1 MADTGN
7 NKIAAPVA
15 HANIYEAL
23 CAAQASFGDIL
34 RTTKGARGMYAPLDA
49 VLGAILP
56 KLNQHGIILSQPTK
70 IVDGEIVLETRLV
83 HMTSGDCI
91 TCEYPVAQSGGQHQQ
106 IGASLTYARRYS
118 LLALCGVAPADEAD
132 ADKDESAPTARKAPA
147 PQQKVTPPAEMKKPA
162 TLDERMSACRTYL
175 SQAKDA
181 DDLIVRWESPKAEAL
196 RAELQ
201 SNAPDKLATL
211 TDYYGQV
218 LSRFEGAFA

>member
-1 MADTGN
+1 MADGN
-7 NKIAAPVA
+7 KSVAAKSAA

-23 CAAQASFGDIL
+23 CAAQASFGDVL

-49 VLGAILP
+49 VLTAILP
-56 KLNQHGIILSQPTK
+56 SLNQHGIILSQPTK

-83 HMTSGDCI
+83 HSATGDTI
-91 TCEYPVAQSGGQHQQ
+91 ACEYPVAQCGGQHQQ

-118 LLALCGVAPADEAD
+118 VLSLCGVAPADEDD
-132 ADKDESAPTARKAPA
+132 ADKNDSAPTARKVPA
-147 PQQKVTPPAEMKKPA
+147 PQQKITPQAEMKKPA

-218 LSRFEGAFA
+218 LSRFQEAFA